1 MGWLRRRSH
10 TLKVIHD
17 KLKFQLS
24 QRNALEFIEPWNFW
38 AFSISPTLH
47 FSDPLLSEIHIDS
60 GESFSL
66 TCIFSSNSSFIFFSA
81 FSAIID
87 FRSSIWALFRA
98 MCLALLLDIRA
109 PKNRVEVC
117 CRILFYFTCFLAR
130 WDIEWYRFLGYTL
143 TASVLF
149 WPLSI
154 WQLKDVHCHLNAG
167 TKCVV

>member
-38 AFSISPTLH
+38 AFSISLTLH
-47 FSDPLLSEIHIDS
+47 FSDPLLSEIHIGY

-66 TCIFSSNSSFIFFSA
+66 TCIFFSNSSFIFFSA
-81 FSAIID
+81 IID
-87 FRSSIWALFRA
+87 FCSSIWALFRA

-109 PKNRVEVC
+109 PKSRVEVC
-117 CRILFYFTCFLAR
+117 CRILFYIFYMLSCTLRYRMISFSWVHTNNIGLVLAF
-130 WDIEWYRFLGYTL
+130 EYL
-143 TASVLF
+143 TIQRC
-149 WPLSI
+149 PLS
-154 WQLKDVHCHLNAG
+154 AA
-167 TKCVV
+167 KCRY